1 MRSQLAQVVAGLPGG
16 GEARPGQAAMA
27 EGVAEALAAERHLV
41 VRAGTGTGKTLA
53 YLVPAVLSRKRVV
66 VATAT
71 KALQDQL
78 ASKDLPFLAS
88 HLDHP
93 FTWAILKG
101 RSNYVCVQRL
111 AEVDRT
117 GTAVRD
123 QRLPHRPG
131 PRGPRRRRQ
140 RRRRARRR
148 RTPARPGTGGQ
159 SRARRAARARRLAS
173 RADQAELRKIVAWA
187 ATTGTGDRSELPH
200 EPDESTWAAVST
212 TSRDCPGARRCPRG
226 ADCFAEAARDRASAA
241 DIVVVNLHLYGL
253 DLASDNA
260 ILPEHDAVVVDE
272 AHLMEDTISST
283 AGLEVGPG
291 RFSHLARLLRGIL
304 AEAGTTITGVSDAAG
319 VVTEAIGPYRDQRIT
334 APLPEAVADAVV
346 LARTR
351 VIAALE
357 ALRHIPDDATD
368 DASAR
373 ALRARQAATSLVDE
387 LDAIAQ
393 PNDAQVLWVT
403 GPEYAPTL
411 RLAPIDVAGILRA
424 RLWDQRPAVLT
435 SATLAPGI
443 GPQLGIPQRA
453 DELVDVGSPFD
464 YPANGLLYC
473 ASQLPRPTDPRW
485 ADATIDEIEAL
496 VRAAGGRTLALFTSY
511 RAMHRAVDAL
521 RPRLPYTLLA
531 QGDLPKPRLVE
542 RFSDEPE
549 TCLFATTSYW
559 QGIDVPG
566 PSLSLVTI
574 DRLPFPRPDDPLLQ
588 ARRERAGDQ
597 AFVII
602 DVPRAATLLA
612 QGAGRLIRTATD
624 RGAVAILDP
633 RLATRPLRAQ
643 DRGHAAQDAP
653 HQGPGRGRGLP
664 ASAADLTA
672 KAARSVR
679 RSAGPVGPRRS
690 ETEAVER
697 LGAALPVLVDLHEQ
711 LDVGTGRQLL
721 AHGDADLLED
731 GAPLADHDPLL
742 RVALDQDLA
751 ADARPLPLRH
761 PGGDRVRQLLVRHGQ
776 QLLPHQLRDPERLG
790 HVGHHVVGEVLRARF
805 EPRQQVLDQVV
816 DALAGTGRHG
826 EVRLDVELVGRRRQL
841 AQHLL
846 RLGDVDLVDDHDRVG
861 RREAGH
867 PAVAGAERGGGVEHE
882 AHDVDVAQAGAGGA
896 VEPFAERR
904 PRLVDAR
911 RVDEH
916 DLGVGPVEHAH
927 DAVPR
932 RLRLVG
938 DDRHLLAED
947 AVEQRRL
954 ADVGPPREGHEP

>member
-1 MRSQLAQVVAGLPGG
+1 MTTVTATTAAGPSPTAPSSTAPGDPGDPDDLADDLDDLDERAAGRPRPGREGPTDVPPEPPRRAAAGPVASPDVPSAPPGRTADSPPSRGVVPPGPGDGAATEPGDARGPGAQQAVAAPSRFVRQVRSQLAQVVAGLPGG

-78 ASKDLPFLAS
+78 ASKDLPFLAA

-117 GTAVRD
+117 GTAVSISASRIGPAPAGLAGTTD
-123 QRLPHRPG
+123 AGTTDAGNDSDAVGEGDDAPRPD
-131 PRGPRRRRQ
+131 
-140 RRRRARRR
+140 
-148 RTPARPGTGGQ
+148 PAP
-159 SRARRAARARRLAS
+159 AARAEPGGQLALDGLAS

-187 ATTGTGDRSELPH
+187 ATTGTGDRAELPH

-411 RLAPIDVAGILRA
+411 RLAPIDVAGLLRA

-511 RAMHRAVDAL
+511 LAMHRAVDAL

-633 RLATRPLRAQ
+633 RLATARYGPKIVATLPKMRRTKDRAEVEAYLRA
-643 DRGHAAQDAP
+643 
-653 HQGPGRGRGLP
+653 
-664 ASAADLTA
+664 
-672 KAARSVR
+672 
-679 RSAGPVGPRRS
+679 
-690 ETEAVER
+690 
-697 LGAALPVLVDLHEQ
+697 
-711 LDVGTGRQLL
+711 
-721 AHGDADLLED
+721 
-731 GAPLADHDPLL
+731 L
-742 RVALDQDLA
+742 R
-751 ADARPLPLRH
+751 
-761 PGGDRVRQLLVRHGQ
+761 
-776 QLLPHQLRDPERLG
+776 
-790 HVGHHVVGEVLRARF
+790 
-805 EPRQQVLDQVV
+805 
-816 DALAGTGRHG
+816 T
-826 EVRLDVELVGRRRQL
+826 
-841 AQHLL
+841 
-846 RLGDVDLVDDHDRVG
+846 
-861 RREAGH
+861 
-867 PAVAGAERGGGVEHE
+867 
-882 AHDVDVAQAGAGGA
+882 
-896 VEPFAERR
+896 
-904 PRLVDAR
+904 
-911 RVDEH
+911 
-916 DLGVGPVEHAH
+916 
-927 DAVPR
+927 
-932 RLRLVG
+932 
-938 DDRHLLAED
+938 
-947 AVEQRRL
+947 
-954 ADVGPPREGHEP
+954 